1 MSCQSI
7 GGDDDTDKNN
17 SSNSLDNLKALFA
30 ARLAVCELIGA
41 GAAIPEQC
49 SPILISHSTYGHPG
63 EQDQVQ
69 PSRLEP
75 CLRSLESRPQWWTSY
90 SNSRQNAAVMC
101 QAART
106 EIEREH
112 DLKRYR
118 KLIDITSIL
127 NDSLNQTLTTAAMEA
142 SRQRGFLEVV
152 DEMRNQLLQDLENGF
167 LRYHDIKSK
176 VFDDAEGVQIVMS
189 AAKTDAANVK
199 KDLLSASNS
208 IHELKQALN
217 EIRLTSAT
225 RATEMA
231 AAERKNHQENLALIS
246 SVRQSAELLWSQK
259 LGPII
264 EGFDNIYY
272 SMAIEKSMKSME
284 ARHDGLDLAFQQ
296 FETTAVALQQVQLQQ
311 ISDQKSFQQ
320 DLKISQALLNDVTAS
335 TANLQISIENSYAI
349 FRRLTTFGGAL
360 TSVIWWISS
369 TAIVA
374 LLLLYPKMSGAV
386 LLLLACVFV
395 TYHIGV
401 SGWLHIVRASSISM
415 TSEPANVVYIVC
427 FSLATISGICSL
439 LYFVAQNILLLTR
452 RYKVRTTNADYLTTS
467 DLA

>member
-1 MSCQSI
+1 MKIQIFTAPALCLSGLTLLTRADSLRFFSLKKGPNPLSFGIGPEEIDLPSLLYAQNTQRSEVFSDAIKLLDSMKSSPSCNRLAATNLILSCQSI

-63 EQDQVQ
+63 AQDQVQ

-112 DLKRYR
+112 DLKRYK

-142 SRQRGFLEVV
+142 SRQKGFLEIV

-225 RATEMA
+225 RANEMA

-246 SVRQSAELLWSQK
+246 SVRQSAELLGSQK

-272 SMAIEKSMKSME
+272 SM
-284 ARHDGLDLAFQQ
+284 
-296 FETTAVALQQVQLQQ
+296 V
-311 ISDQKSFQQ
+311 
-320 DLKISQALLNDVTAS
+320 
-335 TANLQISIENSYAI
+335 SIYS
-349 FRRLTTFGGAL
+349 
-360 TSVIWWISS
+360 
-369 TAIVA
+369 
-374 LLLLYPKMSGAV
+374 
-386 LLLLACVFV
+386 
-395 TYHIGV
+395 
-401 SGWLHIVRASSISM
+401 
-415 TSEPANVVYIVC
+415 
-427 FSLATISGICSL
+427 
-439 LYFVAQNILLLTR
+439 
-452 RYKVRTTNADYLTTS
+452 
-467 DLA
+467 

>member
-1 MSCQSI
+1 MKIQIFTAPALCLSGLTLLIRADSLRFFSLKKGPNPLSFGIGPEEIDLPSLLYAQNTQHSEVFSDAIRLLDSMKSSPSCNRLAATNLILSCQSI

-17 SSNSLDNLKALFA
+17 PSNSLDNLKALFA

-63 EQDQVQ
+63 AQDQVQ

-127 NDSLNQTLTTAAMEA
+127 NNSLNQTLTTAAMEA

-208 IHELKQALN
+208 VHELKQALN
-217 EIRLTSAT
+217 EIRLTSAK

-231 AAERKNHQENLALIS
+231 AAERKNHQENLALVS
-246 SVRQSAELLWSQK
+246 SVRQSAEFLASQK

-264 EGFDNIYY
+264 EGRRKVHEIY
-272 SMAIEKSMKSME
+272 
-284 ARHDGLDLAFQQ
+284 G
-296 FETTAVALQQVQLQQ
+296 
-311 ISDQKSFQQ
+311 
-320 DLKISQALLNDVTAS
+320 N
-335 TANLQISIENSYAI
+335 
-349 FRRLTTFGGAL
+349 
-360 TSVIWWISS
+360 
-369 TAIVA
+369 
-374 LLLLYPKMSGAV
+374 
-386 LLLLACVFV
+386 
-395 TYHIGV
+395 
-401 SGWLHIVRASSISM
+401 
-415 TSEPANVVYIVC
+415 
-427 FSLATISGICSL
+427 
-439 LYFVAQNILLLTR
+439 
-452 RYKVRTTNADYLTTS
+452 
-467 DLA
+467 

>member
-1 MSCQSI
+1 MLRFSYVYPRNLPCTSGPNPLSFGIGPEEIDLPSLLYAQNTQRSEVFSDAIKLLDSMKSSPSCNRLAATNLILSCQSI

-63 EQDQVQ
+63 AQDQVQ

-112 DLKRYR
+112 DLKRYK

-142 SRQRGFLEVV
+142 SRQKGFLEIV

-199 KDLLSASNS
+199 K
-208 IHELKQALN
+208 
-217 EIRLTSAT
+217 
-225 RATEMA
+225 
-231 AAERKNHQENLALIS
+231 
-246 SVRQSAELLWSQK
+246 V
-259 LGPII
+259 
-264 EGFDNIYY
+264 
-272 SMAIEKSMKSME
+272 
-284 ARHDGLDLAFQQ
+284 
-296 FETTAVALQQVQLQQ
+296 
-311 ISDQKSFQQ
+311 
-320 DLKISQALLNDVTAS
+320 
-335 TANLQISIENSYAI
+335 
-349 FRRLTTFGGAL
+349 
-360 TSVIWWISS
+360 
-369 TAIVA
+369 
-374 LLLLYPKMSGAV
+374 
-386 LLLLACVFV
+386 
-395 TYHIGV
+395 
-401 SGWLHIVRASSISM
+401 
-415 TSEPANVVYIVC
+415 
-427 FSLATISGICSL
+427 
-439 LYFVAQNILLLTR
+439 
-452 RYKVRTTNADYLTTS
+452 
-467 DLA
+467 